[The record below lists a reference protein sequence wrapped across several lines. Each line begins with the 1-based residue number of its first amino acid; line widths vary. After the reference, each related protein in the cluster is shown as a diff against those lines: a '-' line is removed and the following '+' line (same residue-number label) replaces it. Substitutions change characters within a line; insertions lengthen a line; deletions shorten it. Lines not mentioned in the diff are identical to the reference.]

1 MQDVDYEMVYEPGK
15 DEQDP
20 LDFLSSHPLP
30 VTGTDNT
37 EKVIKSVIH
46 SEHAI
51 VLDQIREETQKDR
64 QLQKAYK
71 RILTEDWEK
80 HMNDTDISKFYSIK
94 CDLYVVDGLIL
105 RLNQI
110 VIPTKLCRTV
120 IKAAHSLGHLGMSKT
135 KQMLRQ
141 NYWFPEMNKMV
152 EQEVGQCY
160 ECQVATK
167 QYRQEP
173 LKMTEIP
180 EKPWQV
186 VSVDFGG
193 PYPDGH
199 YNLVVIDKRT
209 RYPENQYIPQ
219 LRNLHPKS

>member
-1 MQDVDYEMVYEPGK
+1 MDMQDVDYEMVYEPGK

-20 LDFLSSHPLP
+20 LDYLSSHPLP

-71 RILTEDWEK
+71 RILIEDWEK
-80 HMNDTDISKFYSIK
+80 HRNDTDINKFYSIK
-94 CDLYVVDGLIL
+94 CELYVVDGLIF

-120 IKAAHSLGHLGMSKT
+120 IKAAHSLGHLGMSKI

-141 NYWFPEMNKMV
+141 KYWFPDMNKMV
-152 EQEVGQCY
+152 
-160 ECQVATK
+160 
-167 QYRQEP
+167 
-173 LKMTEIP
+173 
-180 EKPWQV
+180 
-186 VSVDFGG
+186 
-193 PYPDGH
+193 
-199 YNLVVIDKRT
+199 
-209 RYPENQYIPQ
+209 
-219 LRNLHPKS
+219 